1 MALAPAM
8 CLESAFTVLVPLPCR
23 QLCLISLEHGGFV
36 PIVTTCHWSQVFREL
51 RDANGGIVALP
62 PGLEF
67 EDPGL
72 AAGPGEVD
80 IEGILA
86 NRATWHTDHG
96 DGGNPSDALAGLSLS
111 NERDGGVTGQGQQ
124 TRDEAAAAEVAA
136 SAAAGATPTPDD
148 DEWMYRDPQ
157 GEIRVRAELM

>member
-1 MALAPAM
+1 M
-8 CLESAFTVLVPLPCR
+8 
-23 QLCLISLEHGGFV
+23 
-36 PIVTTCHWSQVFREL
+36 
-51 RDANGGIVALP
+51 ALP

-86 NRATWHTDHG
+86 NRATWHADHG
-96 DGGNPSDALAGLSLS
+96 EGGQGPSDALAGLSLG
-111 NERDGGVTGQGQQ
+111 NDRDGCGTGQGQGQQ

-148 DEWMYRDPQ
+148 DDWMYRDPQ
-157 GEIRVRAELM
+157 GEIRVRALLYA